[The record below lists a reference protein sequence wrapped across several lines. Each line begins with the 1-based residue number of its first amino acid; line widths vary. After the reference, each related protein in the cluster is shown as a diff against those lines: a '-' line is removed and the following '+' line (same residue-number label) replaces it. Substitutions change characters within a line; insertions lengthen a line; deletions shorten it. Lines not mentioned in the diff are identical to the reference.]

1 MTKNV
6 WSLWLRA
13 ALGCASLMSVG
24 CADMQDG
31 ENVQGAAPALSSEE
45 GADYAHEQV
54 SAELKDAS
62 GNSIG
67 RATFTAHGDS
77 TLVSISAQLAPD
89 RAGIHGIHVHA
100 NDVADNGEG
109 CIADPNADPSTH
121 FVSADAHFN
130 PSGEGH
136 GHHAGDLPA
145 LFFSSNGEAWAKFTT
160 DHLKPE
166 QLRGRALILHASS
179 DNYGNIPVGDG
190 DEQYSPN
197 SDAATQLTT
206 KTGNAGA
213 RLGCGVIE

>member
-6 WSLWLRA
+6 GSLWLRA
-13 ALGCASLMSVG
+13 ALGCAALSSVA

-31 ENVQGAAPALSSEE
+31 DVQAAAPALSSED
-45 GADYAHEQV
+45 DYQGGDQA
-54 SAELKDAS
+54 STELKDAS
-62 GNSIG
+62 GNRIG
-67 RATFTAHGDS
+67 RATFSTHGDL
-77 TLVSISAQLAPD
+77 TLVSISAQLDPD
-89 RAGIHGIHVHA
+89 KAGIHGMHVHA
-100 NDVADNGEG
+100 NDVPDNGVG
-109 CIADPNADPSTH
+109 CIADPNAAPSTH
-121 FVSADAHFN
+121 FASADGHFN

-145 LFFSSNGEAWAKFTT
+145 LFVSANGEAWAKFTT
-160 DHLKPE
+160 DHFKPE

-190 DEQYSPN
+190 DDQYTPN
-197 SDAATQLTT
+197 TDAATELTK